1 MAVVLVGTLL
11 TTIDVCSNLG
21 TIYNATQT
29 LTVNGLIYEY
39 TTIKSLIVALYRTC
53 SGTTSDVGGIT
64 VLRLLPSQITHI
76 LSLIYLIQSIRGLN
90 NLRSTPNFMK
100 FGCSMHNKL
109 SNKKAKSKRP
119 KITIQEDI
127 ELHPVIASHKEAIAS
142 DNYFE
147 DFVLV

>member
-1 MAVVLVGTLL
+1 MAVVLVGTFL

-39 TTIKSLIVALYRTC
+39 TTIKSLIVALYRIC
-53 SGTTSDVGGIT
+53 AGTTSDVGGIT

-76 LSLIYLIQSIRGLN
+76 LSLIYLIQGIRSLN
-90 NLRSTPNFMK
+90 NLRSMRDKSYNKRVKNKTPK
-100 FGCSMHNKL
+100 SM
-109 SNKKAKSKRP
+109 
-119 KITIQEDI
+119 IQEDI
-127 ELHPVIASHKEAIAS
+127 ELHQVIATNKESIISS

>member
-1 MAVVLVGTLL
+1 MAVVLVGTFL

-39 TTIKSLIVALYRTC
+39 TTIKSLIIALYRTC
-53 SGTTSDVGGIT
+53 AGTTSDVGGIT

-76 LSLIYLIQSIRGLN
+76 LSLIYLIQGIRSLN
-90 NLRSTPNFMK
+90 NLRSMRDKSYNKRVKNKTP
-100 FGCSMHNKL
+100 
-109 SNKKAKSKRP
+109 KS
-119 KITIQEDI
+119 TIQEDI
-127 ELHPVIASHKEAIAS
+127 ELHQVIATNKESIISS